1 MADIPVTYTIG
12 LEDVQKFKDLGTY
25 ENNIDDFGNVQ
36 LILSTL
42 QDSSAKTHYVDFKL
56 KTIVYDETKIID
68 NNNIQFSE
76 LQTEENENVQ
86 NTADIINQYNTLVA
100 ENRILND
107 TINGLIEKYEN
118 SDDKTV
124 INSMKSEII
133 NLRIQLGQGDSLS
146 DFGDDFPFLPI
157 K

>member
-1 MADIPVTYTIG
+1 MANIPVTYTIG
-12 LEDVQKFKDLGTY
+12 LEDVQKFKDFGTY

-36 LILSTL
+36 LILSDL

-76 LQTEENENVQ
+76 LQTEENENAQ

-107 TINGLIEKYEN
+107 TINGFVEKYEN

-133 NLRIQLGQGDSLS
+133 NLRIQLGQGDSVS

>member
-12 LEDVQKFKDLGTY
+12 LEDVQKFKDFGTY

>member
-12 LEDVQKFKDLGTY
+12 LEDVQKFKDFGTY

-36 LILSTL
+36 LILSDL

-76 LQTEENENVQ
+76 LQTEENENAQ

-107 TINGLIEKYEN
+107 TINEFVEKYEN

-133 NLRIQLGQGDSLS
+133 NLRIQLGQGDSVS

>member
-12 LEDVQKFKDLGTY
+12 LEDVQKFKDFGTY

-36 LILSTL
+36 LILSSL

-107 TINGLIEKYEN
+107 TINEFVEKYEN

-133 NLRIQLGQGDSLS
+133 NLRIQLGQGDSVS

>member
-12 LEDVQKFKDLGTY
+12 LEDVQKFKDFGTY

-36 LILSTL
+36 LILSSL

-133 NLRIQLGQGDSLS
+133 NLRIQLGQGDSVS

>member
-12 LEDVQKFKDLGTY
+12 LDSVQKFKDFGTY

-36 LILSTL
+36 LILSDV

-56 KTIVYDETKIID
+56 KTIVYDEKKIID
-68 NNNIQFSE
+68 SNVVEFSE
-76 LQTEENENVQ
+76 LQSDEIEDVQ
-86 NTADIINQYNTLVA
+86 NTADIINQYDTLLA

-107 TINGLIEKYEN
+107 TVNELIEKYGS

-133 NLRIQLGQGDSLS
+133 DLRIQLGQGDSLS
-146 DFGDDFPFLPI
+146 DFGNDFPFLPV